1 MEPVGTN
8 PNPATRSLSVRIF
21 SEQKLDSGVLGFE
34 WRSAALSDES
44 WLSYTELIPEI
55 AGRACYQSQHRP
67 NPATAHNDSYLRHIL
82 QVGHHSVL
90 RHAVVGV
97 YIQGVSRSLTH
108 ELIRHH
114 VGIDFSQLS
123 QRFVD
128 DDLGYVVPPAYR
140 GDELAEAHLRVAWNQ
155 NVEDYRQLVAHGERA
170 GLSRKQ
176 AREAARAVLPNMTET
191 KIVVTANIQ
200 AWRNFIEVRGSI
212 HADAEIREL
221 AIELLRQFK
230 VEYPNLFQDMNVTT
244 ENTVEKV
251 QL

>member
-1 MEPVGTN
+1 MEENSDTAV
-8 PNPATRSLSVRIF
+8 RSLKVRIF
-21 SEQKLDSGVLGFE
+21 SEQKIDSSVLGE
-34 WRSAALSDES
+34 QWRNDALHDDS
-44 WLSYTELIPEI
+44 WISYTELIPEI

-67 NPATAHNDSYLRHIL
+67 NPATANNDTYLRHIL
-82 QVGHHSVL
+82 QVGHDSVL

-97 YIQGVSRSLTH
+97 YVEGVSRSLTH

-128 DDLGYVVPPAYR
+128 DNLAYVIPPAFRDDEDACAELLESWMHSVAMYR
-140 GDELAEAHLRVAWNQ
+140 T
-155 NVEDYRQLVAHGERA
+155 LVRRGEQA
-170 GLSRKQ
+170 GMSRKQ

-200 AWRNFIEVRGSI
+200 AWRNFIEQRGSI

-221 AIELLRQFK
+221 ALTLLVQFQAS
-230 VEYPNLFQDMNVTT
+230 YPNLFQDFNITT
-244 ENTVEKV
+244 DNTVERMP
-251 QL
+251 L